1 MATFKIIGVYRIKPT
16 IESIVEAVRFYDYPW
31 LLEEDGTYC
40 DEITWDKFENLALIE
55 MQVIGE
61 LPDGLLDSIW
71 LGDRSSDG
79 QVPYLEFYLDQTGAQ
94 LIDSEN
100 APQTEN
106 RRVCF
111 YLHYTDTGKPLNIGP
126 CQVDLPAMTE
136 LPQRLAPF
144 AHYLPVN

>member
-16 IESIVEAVRFYDYPW
+16 IESIVEAARFHEYHW

-40 DEITWDKFENLALIE
+40 DEIYWDKFENLALIE

-61 LPDGLLDSIW
+61 LPDGLLNSIW
-71 LGDRSSDG
+71 LGERSIDG
-79 QVPYLEFYLDQTGAQ
+79 QVPYLEFYLDESGTQIIPEAQ
-94 LIDSEN
+94 
-100 APQTEN
+100 AATTEN

-111 YLHYTDTGKPLNIGP
+111 YLHFIDTSQPLNIGP
-126 CQVDLPAMTE
+126 CQVDLPEMTE